1 MFCSI
6 PPHASTS
13 WQESGAIA
21 GEKGRSLACGYCSSL
36 PVLPVPTSVLG
47 NQSHLC
53 PLHRARTPGA
63 RCSLPMCSAPGRSR
77 APHAQSP
84 PSAPPVPP
92 VIHGTPSACP
102 AHSRSAW
109 GGSALPR
116 AAARPC
122 PRQARSRCRRRPSPL
137 HVLPPPPRRFR
148 GRGLGEGA
156 DQGGVMQIRRCY
168 AKSPLVPRGRGHA
181 NEAIAGIKPHFG
193 AWSARRGHVTRG
205 GVAGVRRCARA
216 VGARRR
222 RRQRGEGGRG
232 WEKPGRERAEKLGI
246 SASLELI
253 NPTASCIQKK
263 NQAGKNPPRAEHA
276 SRGRG
281 EVKGRR

>member
-148 GRGLGEGA
+148 GRGLGQGA
-156 DQGGVMQIRRCY
+156 DRGGVMQISRCY

-181 NEAIAGIKPHFG
+181 NEAHSGD
-193 AWSARRGHVTRG
+193 
-205 GVAGVRRCARA
+205 
-216 VGARRR
+216 
-222 RRQRGEGGRG
+222 
-232 WEKPGRERAEKLGI
+232 
-246 SASLELI
+246 
-253 NPTASCIQKK
+253 
-263 NQAGKNPPRAEHA
+263 
-276 SRGRG
+276 
-281 EVKGRR
+281 

>member
-1 MFCSI
+1 M
-6 PPHASTS
+6 
-13 WQESGAIA
+13 Q
-21 GEKGRSLACGYCSSL
+21 R
-36 PVLPVPTSVLG
+36 VLS
-47 NQSHLC
+47 
-53 PLHRARTPGA
+53 
-63 RCSLPMCSAPGRSR
+63 
-77 APHAQSP
+77 
-84 PSAPPVPP
+84 
-92 VIHGTPSACP
+92 
-102 AHSRSAW
+102 
-109 GGSALPR
+109 
-116 AAARPC
+116 
-122 PRQARSRCRRRPSPL
+122 
-137 HVLPPPPRRFR
+137 FR
-148 GRGLGEGA
+148 V
-156 DQGGVMQIRRCY
+156 GVAMQM
-168 AKSPLVPRGRGHA
+168 KP
-181 NEAIAGIKPHFG
+181 IAGIKPHLG

-263 NQAGKNPPRAEHA
+263 NRPEKTPPRAEHA